1 MSRDGRVKTTYD
13 YDEILYEP
21 YLQVKDRKNGKSFYI
36 VYKRNYFLGKAIQ
49 KVKRS
54 KTLIYLG
61 SNYQMY

>member
-1 MSRDGRVKTTYD
+1 MAKDGRVKTTYD
-13 YDEILYEP
+13 YNEILYEP
-21 YLQVKDRKNGKSFYI
+21 YIHVKDKKTGKSFYI
-36 VYKRNYFLGKAIQ
+36 VYKSHYFLGKAIQ